1 LRIEFPGI
9 LAYAK
14 DADEFVRLSCR
25 GHAGWRRDE
34 WAYSP
39 LFIWANFL
47 LDLHRNCRIWAVRCG
62 FPGERFP
69 RLGCLG
75 TMAAKLE
82 EIRLA
87 AARVAAS
94 HGLDLVDIEL
104 VGPSKERVLRVFLE
118 KNAEGRARL
127 KAEIEA
133 GAAGEDELALP
144 ERLLEGGLKVEQLSG
159 ITHEDCTAFSR
170 DFGVLLDV
178 EDLIPGAEYTLEASS
193 PGLDRKLSRWEDF
206 ERFAGSLVKVQTFEA
221 IRNNRHWQGRL
232 AVSPVSNSRPGAPAA
247 GVDKT
252 IVLDLNAVK
261 QNSKTKKTG
270 VNTVEIALDN
280 VEKAQLVPEI

>member
-1 LRIEFPGI
+1 MRLGRSSSGRNNPQQEGLLERLNSARSPQLRIEICVI

-47 LDLHRNCRIWAVRCG
+47 MDLHRNCCIWAVRCG
-62 FPGERFP
+62 FPGERFL

-104 VGPSKERVLRVFLE
+104 VGPSKERILRVFLE

-127 KAEIEA
+127 KAVIEA
-133 GAAGEDELALP
+133 AASGAEELALP
-144 ERLLEGGLKVEQLSG
+144 ERLVEGW
-159 ITHEDCTAFSR
+159 F
-170 DFGVLLDV
+170 
-178 EDLIPGAEYTLEASS
+178 EASS
-193 PGLDRKLSRWEDF
+193 SFPALHMRIARRS
-206 ERFAGSLVKVQTFEA
+206 AG
-221 IRNNRHWQGRL
+221 IL
-232 AVSPVSNSRPGAPAA
+232 ACCWM
-247 GVDKT
+247 
-252 IVLDLNAVK
+252 
-261 QNSKTKKTG
+261 SKT
-270 VNTVEIALDN
+270 
-280 VEKAQLVPEI
+280 